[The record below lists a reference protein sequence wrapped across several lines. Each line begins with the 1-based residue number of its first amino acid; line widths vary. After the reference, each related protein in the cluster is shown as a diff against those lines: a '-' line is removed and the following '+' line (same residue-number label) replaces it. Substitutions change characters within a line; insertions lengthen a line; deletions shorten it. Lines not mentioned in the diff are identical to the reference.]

1 MRMIVMLIISLRS
14 SLKIMSM
21 LGPRRTRRKIRRK
34 IIMISLLL
42 LRMIKTKIKFKMGK
56 KNKRLIQLMFMKR
69 LRVKLNKMMISKFVQ
84 ITFFVL

>member
-14 SLKIMSM
+14 SLRIMSM

-42 LRMIKTKIKFKMGK
+42 LRMIKT
-56 KNKRLIQLMFMKR
+56 
-69 LRVKLNKMMISKFVQ
+69 
-84 ITFFVL
+84 